1 MSHLPFQSISVLRL
15 WILSLV
21 LEPNL
26 QSAVSTVLFMSD
38 DDDNDD
44 GGKERGG
51 WRGRGKRR
59 GPPYRLKD
67 WWKTFFKI
75 KVDLIEQLSLAWKN
89 DALIPFY
96 AIRFEFKIF
105 LFIFRPEIHSV
116 VW

>member
-26 QSAVSTVLFMSD
+26 QSAMSTVLFMSD

-51 WRGRGKRR
+51 
-59 GPPYRLKD
+59 
-67 WWKTFFKI
+67 
-75 KVDLIEQLSLAWKN
+75 
-89 DALIPFY
+89 
-96 AIRFEFKIF
+96 
-105 LFIFRPEIHSV
+105 
-116 VW
+116 